1 MRQDIVYQQPI
12 LPPHLEGMILTSP
25 FFVSFCLRKS
35 GSRESIFPKS
45 DSFISNKWIDERF
58 WQHPDSWLATMWE
71 GGHVGGMLVVNTV
84 EFFLEQFTENRV
96 EFPEERNAFFLTTNT
111 PPTWLLWR
119 HVQTS
124 NKENSKFSRK
134 MALCIPQDNAWQFKP
149 PTFWANKVH
158 PYHSY
163 LTKNAF
169 HIGNADLKWNA
180 PM

>member
-25 FFVSFCLRKS
+25 FLWASRSATGSQDLESPSFPSQIHSSLTNGLMKDFDS
-35 GSRESIFPKS
+35 TQILGLQPREK
-45 DSFISNKWIDERF
+45 
-58 WQHPDSWLATMWE
+58 AA
-71 GGHVGGMLVVNTV
+71 MLVVNTV

-134 MALCIPQDNAWQFKP
+134 MALCIPQGNAWQFKL

-158 PYHSY
+158 QYHSY
-163 LTKNAF
+163 LTNNAY